1 MDMLWNFEGMV
12 SIIQP
17 ERNYGSSEL
26 LEQLFIANYHFFLAT
41 TEKCS
46 HSCQT
51 LWRHIIK
58 SNQLYKNSIN
68 KIWYRIKHFQNLWF
82 EWVTLFGIV
91 AYGIIHTLT
100 LLGLFQNQPI
110 TPTATG
116 VT

>member
-58 SNQLYKNSIN
+58 SNQLYIAVLKIASIKSDTELSIFKTFDLN
-68 KIWYRIKHFQNLWF
+68 
-82 EWVTLFGIV
+82 G
-91 AYGIIHTLT
+91 
-100 LLGLFQNQPI
+100 
-110 TPTATG
+110 
-116 VT
+116 